1 MRVHFA
7 IVAEASPAYC
17 AMARLLAF
25 TIRSRAGRLATA
37 PIHVVFNDRADPAT
51 ADELSCRWNAQVHT
65 WPRLSST
72 IGFLNKYNALNPACV
87 AGADWI
93 IVLDCDTLICES
105 LDPLAEWMDSTRDD
119 VAAVPVLAKTAWGLE
134 DIFMRFSEVSRDDLS
149 RMTHPWFVSSYPYFN
164 SGVIALRA
172 AHAPAFQRCV
182 LDLTAALYRE
192 MSTSL
197 TRPIHSL
204 RLRWNRKVCKRR
216 DADRLVLGSFFTKF
230 YAEQVG
236 MSATIL
242 KLGLRYSVWPH
253 AWNWRAPGSGH
264 GEDSPIR
271 ILHYLGA
278 RYPIDRAHMLD
289 DDAIAQAALAHGDHP
304 GWSALGSALR
314 AWRQASVA
322 RAPAMSVR

>member
-25 TIRSRAGRLATA
+25 SIRSRAGRLASA
-37 PIHVVFNDRADPAT
+37 PIHVIFNDRADPDA
-51 ADELSCRWNAQVHT
+51 ADELRGRWEAQVHAL
-65 WPRLSST
+65 PRLSST

-93 IVLDCDTLICES
+93 IILDCDTLVCES
-105 LDPLAEWMDSTRDD
+105 LDRLADWMNSTKED
-119 VAAVPVLAKTAWGLE
+119 VAAVPVLARTAWGLD
-134 DIFMRFSEVSRDDLS
+134 DIFVRFSGVPRADLE

-172 AHAPAFQRCV
+172 DHAPAFQRCV

-197 TRPIHSL
+197 SRPIHSL
-204 RLRWNRKVCKRR
+204 RLRWNRKVCKRA
-216 DADRLVLGSFFTKF
+216 DADRLVLGPFFTKF

-253 AWNWRAPGSGH
+253 AWNWRAPASGH

-278 RYPIDRAHMLD
+278 RYPIDRARMLD
-289 DDAIAQAALAHGDHP
+289 DDVVAQAALAHRDHP
-304 GWSALGSALR
+304 GWNALGSTLR
-314 AWRQASVA
+314 AFRQASTA
-322 RAPAMSVR
+322 GASVSSPR